1 MHSVRYLRVLSKVG
15 LAVLALGIL
24 AGDGNAVTAYQGKFT
39 LPFEVYWAG
48 STLPAGDYTFEMESQ
63 SSPYTL
69 YIRGQKAKVVI
80 RAISADEGV
89 LSRTAQLDLVDIS
102 DVHTIRTFE
111 APELGVTFIY
121 FTPTQKHVTSK
132 EVHHQSLQQT
142 EPATQVNA
150 NTMSISVHPSGR

>member
-121 FTPTQKHVTSK
+121 LTPTQKHVTSK
-132 EVHHQSLQQT
+132 EVHRQSLPQT
-142 EPATQVNA
+142 KPATQVNA

>member
-1 MHSVRYLRVLSKVG
+1 MHSVRYLRILFKLA

-24 AGDGNAVTAYQGKFT
+24 AGDGNATTAYQGKFT

-63 SSPYTL
+63 GFPCTL
-69 YIRGQKAKVVI
+69 YIRGQKANVII
-80 RAISADEGV
+80 RAIAADTGV

-111 APELGVTFIY
+111 APELGVTFMY
-121 FTPTQKHVTSK
+121 FTPEQTHVTSK
-132 EVHHQSLQQT
+132 EVRHKNVPQT
-142 EPATQVNA
+142 GSAAQVSA
-150 NTMSISVHPSGR
+150 NKVSILVHPLGR

>member
-1 MHSVRYLRVLSKVG
+1 MHSVRYLRVLFKLG

-63 SSPYTL
+63 GSPYTL
-69 YIRGQKAKVVI
+69 YIRGQKANVVV

-89 LSRTAQLDLVDIS
+89 LSRTAQLNLVDIS

-132 EVHHQSLQQT
+132 EVHHQSLPQT
-142 EPATQVNA
+142 EPARQVNA
-150 NTMSISVHPSGR
+150 STMSISVHPSGR

>member
-39 LPFEVYWAG
+39 LPFEVHWAG

-63 SSPYTL
+63 GSPYTL
-69 YIRGQKAKVVI
+69 YIRGQKANVVI

-102 DVHTIRTFE
+102 DVHTISHLRSSG
-111 APELGVTFIY
+111 ARSY
-121 FTPTQKHVTSK
+121 FHILHSHAETCHV
-132 EVHHQSLQQT
+132 
-142 EPATQVNA
+142 
-150 NTMSISVHPSGR
+150 